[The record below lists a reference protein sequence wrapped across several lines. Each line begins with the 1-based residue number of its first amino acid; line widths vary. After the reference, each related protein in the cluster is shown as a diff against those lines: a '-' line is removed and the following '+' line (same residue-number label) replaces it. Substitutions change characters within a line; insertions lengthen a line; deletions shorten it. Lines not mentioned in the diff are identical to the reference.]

1 MVRIHFFTLLFFS
14 VMSFMMRGQ
23 EVTSL
28 RDSLPAAI
36 KEDYRFR
43 HGTGTH
49 LVSSSQIRAVVSA
62 SGEADFIKYIQ
73 TLPGVSSG
81 ATIPTGSRWT
91 GIRWTGSG
99 GTI

>member
-1 MVRIHFFTLLFFS
+1 MTLLFFS

-49 LVSSSQIRAVVSA
+49 LVSPSQIRAVVSA
-62 SGEADFIKYIQ
+62 SGEADYIKYIQ